1 MPKEDPMIHS
11 TVRLDFDLEKRKEAL
26 AILRSM
32 AERSRVEPG
41 CISCRIYQ
49 DALEERMI
57 MLDEVWKNEED
68 LHRHLRSDEYRNVL
82 FVMEL
87 AMKQPEIRFENISR
101 VSGMETIEKVRAISK
116 IGA

>member
-1 MPKEDPMIHS
+1 MIHS

-87 AMKQPEIRFENISR
+87 AMKQPEIRFESISR

-116 IGA
+116 IAT